1 MKVKKHYLE
10 IAFKNGKKCPWDA
23 GKEFTDYNYDGKCL
37 IIKKHDRL
45 VGIYPLMLLSASYFF
60 NERG

>member
-1 MKVKKHYLE
+1 MKKSVKHYLE
-10 IAFKNGKKCPWDA
+10 IAFKNGKKCHWDA

-45 VGIYPLMLLSASYFF
+45 VGIYPVDAIVSAVFF
-60 NERG
+60 